1 MRRLPVFFL
10 IDVSESM
17 VGDPI
22 KNVNNGIHKIIT
34 NLRGNPMA
42 LETAYISI
50 IVFAGKA
57 KTVIPLTEL
66 LSLNLPVLEIGG
78 GTALGKAMNF
88 LMDEIEGQIIKTTYE
103 IKGDWKPIVFLFTDG
118 APTDHV
124 TSAIT
129 RWKTNFKN
137 KANLVAISIGN
148 QADTAVLKKFTDNV
162 LIFNNTGAKAYSDF
176 FAWVSASIESKSIN
190 VVTAGDDD
198 FQLPDFDQQLLQK
211 EDIYKPK
218 ANHDEHFAILL
229 ARCQMTKK
237 PYLIKFIKESYEKYI
252 PDGAYTISED
262 YFLLS
267 AEGENPSIS
276 TEFLDVLPACP
287 ECENPSVAYCSCGHL
302 FCVGAE
308 DKNRCPWCKHDVKV
322 QYSRGFDISRTQ
334 G

>member
-22 KNVNNGIHKIIT
+22 KNVNEGIHKIIS

-66 LSLNLPVLEIGG
+66 LSFNPPLLNIGG

-88 LMDEIEGQIIKTTYE
+88 LMDEIERQIKRTTYDT
-103 IKGDWKPIVFLFTDG
+103 KGDWKPIVFLFTDG
-118 APTDHV
+118 APTDNV

-129 RWKTNFKN
+129 RWKSNFKN

-148 QADTAVLKKFTDNV
+148 QADTAVLKKITNNV
-162 LIFNNTGAKAYSDF
+162 FIFNNTDAKSYSDF
-176 FAWVSASIESKSIN
+176 FTWISASIESKSIN
-190 VVTAGDDD
+190 VATAGDND
-198 FQLPDFDQQLLQK
+198 FQLPGFDQKIIQK
-211 EDIYKPK
+211 EDIYRPK
-218 ANHDEHFAILL
+218 TDHDERFAILL
-229 ARCQMTKK
+229 ARCQITKK
-237 PYLIKFIKESYEKYI
+237 PYLVKFIKESSEKYI
-252 PDGAYTISED
+252 LDGAYTITEE
-262 YFLLS
+262 YFSLS
-267 AEGENPSIS
+267 SKGESPTIS
-276 TEFLDVLPACP
+276 TEYLDVLPACP
-287 ECENPSVAYCSCGHL
+287 ECENSGVAYCSCGHL
-302 FCVGAE
+302 FCVGTE
-308 DKNRCPWCKHDVKV
+308 NNNRCPWCEQYVKL
-322 QYSRGFDISRTQ
+322 QDSRGFDISGTQ